1 MKNRQRS
8 RRRLAALP
16 LRPPDQRLDDAIRDA
31 QWGGTS
37 RGGVAQHVAG
47 DAADARYRSEH
58 RVGLVVD
65 GFLVEVDDAT
75 GIRQIVRH
83 EHDPAY
89 CQRCVVARLRLL
101 RSWSSSPSPSTRLAR
116 VRSRPGYQDGIPYD
130 AGQLR
135 RIFGMLILQP
145 SLVF

>member
-8 RRRLAALP
+8 RRRLAAAT
-16 LRPPDQRLDDAIRDA
+16 LRPPDPRLDGAIRDA
-31 QWGGTS
+31 QWSGTS
-37 RGGVAQHVAG
+37 RGGVAQQVAG
-47 DAADARYRSEH
+47 DAADARHRSEH

-89 CQRCVVARLRLL
+89 CQRPVLPPLRKPAVATA
-101 RSWSSSPSPSTRLAR
+101 P
-116 VRSRPGYQDGIPYD
+116 DD
-130 AGQLR
+130 AAT
-135 RIFGMLILQP
+135 P
-145 SLVF
+145 

>member
-8 RRRLAALP
+8 RRRLGAAT
-16 LRPPDQRLDDAIRDA
+16 LRPPDPRLDDAIRDT
-31 QWGGTS
+31 QWGSTS

-47 DAADARYRSEH
+47 DAADARHRSEH

-83 EHDPAY
+83 EHDAAY
-89 CQRCVVARLRLL
+89 CQRCLVPRLRKLVVGTAADDAATQAEYG
-101 RSWSSSPSPSTRLAR
+101 RVSTAPSAAGANTSTYWA
-116 VRSRPGYQDGIPYD
+116 
-130 AGQLR
+130 
-135 RIFGMLILQP
+135 
-145 SLVF
+145 

>member
-1 MKNRQRS
+1 MKNRPRS
-8 RRRLAALP
+8 PRRLAAAT
-16 LRPPDQRLDDAIRDA
+16 LRPPDPRPDDAIRDA

-47 DAADARYRSEH
+47 NAADARHRSEH

-75 GIRQIVRH
+75 GIRQIVQH

-89 CQRCVVARLRLL
+89 CQRCVVPRLRKLVVGTAADDAATQAADG
-101 RSWSSSPSPSTRLAR
+101 RSFSTAPSAAGANTSTHWA
-116 VRSRPGYQDGIPYD
+116 
-130 AGQLR
+130 
-135 RIFGMLILQP
+135 
-145 SLVF
+145 